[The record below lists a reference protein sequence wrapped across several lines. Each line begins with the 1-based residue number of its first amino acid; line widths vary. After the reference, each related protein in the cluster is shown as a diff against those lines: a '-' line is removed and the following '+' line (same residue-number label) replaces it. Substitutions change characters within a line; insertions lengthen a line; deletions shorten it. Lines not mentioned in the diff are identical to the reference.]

1 MIETKQFIPDVI
13 FLQAYGEDYTG
24 DTPSDLDPVDCR
36 DGSVTWC
43 WHEIFN
49 TDVKY
54 VRLDAVLAAVDAEID
69 RQRNISHDI
78 RPPFSIIASINKGIR
93 ERIKGAVEV
102 DGES

>member
-1 MIETKQFIPDVI
+1 MSSIKGLPNLI
-13 FLQAYGEDYTG
+13 FLQAIGEDRADG
-24 DTPSDLDPVDCR
+24 FIGRSELDEVELS
-36 DGSVTWC
+36 GVS
-43 WHEIFN
+43 WHWEEVFN

-54 VRLDAVLAAVDAEID
+54 VRLDAVLAAVEAEID